1 MHRTVT
7 RLFTFLLALI
17 ATAPAVPAAAP
28 DQSANSGGV
37 KGQVTLTKR
46 MRGTALPTTAYP
58 GRAIGRFDVSAVP
71 EISNVVVYIKDPGYR
86 GTLPVR
92 RVEMKQENE
101 TFIPRTLP
109 VTKGST
115 VDFPNVDPFFHNV
128 FSLSGAANFNL
139 GRYPRGQTRSQT
151 FNKPGV
157 VKVYCQIHSHMS
169 ATILV
174 LDHPYFA
181 VPGRDGNYELPNLPP
196 GDYTVVGW
204 HERVGERTALV
215 RVQSGQTATVDLS
228 LPVEDPR

>member
-1 MHRTVT
+1 MHRTIR
-7 RLFTFLLALI
+7 RLFTLLLALI
-17 ATAPAVPAAAP
+17 AAAPAAPAAAP
-28 DQSANSGGV
+28 PQSAATGSV
-37 KGQVTLTKR
+37 KGHVTLTRR
-46 MRGTALPTTAYP
+46 MRGTALPTAAYP
-58 GRAIGRFDVSAVP
+58 SRAIGRHDAPAVP
-71 EISNVVVYIKDPGYR
+71 EISNVVVYLRDPNYR
-86 GTLPVR
+86 GPLPVR
-92 RVEMKQENE
+92 RAEMKQENE
-101 TFIPRTLP
+101 TFVPRTLV

-115 VDFPNVDPFFHNV
+115 VDFPNGDPFFHNV

-181 VPGRDGNYELPNLPP
+181 VPASDGNYELSNVPP

-204 HERVGERTALV
+204 HERVGERATTV
-215 RVQSGQTATVDLS
+215 RVQAGQAAAVDLS

>member
-1 MHRTVT
+1 MHRTIR
-7 RLFTFLLALI
+7 RLFTLLLALI
-17 ATAPAVPAAAP
+17 AAAPAVPTAAP
-28 DQSANSGGV
+28 QASTGGV
-37 KGQVTLTKR
+37 KGRITLTKR
-46 MRGTALPTTAYP
+46 MRGNALPTSAYP
-58 GRAIGRFDVSAVP
+58 GRAIGRHDAPPIP
-71 EISNVVVYIKDPGYR
+71 ELSNVVVYVKDSGYR
-86 GTLPVR
+86 GPLPAR

-101 TFIPRTLP
+101 TFIPRTLV
-109 VTKGST
+109 VTRGST
-115 VDFPNVDPFFHNV
+115 VDFPNGDPFFHNV

-181 VPGRDGNYELPNLPP
+181 VPASDGDYELPNLPP

-204 HERVGERTALV
+204 HERVGERAASV
-215 RVQSGQTATVDLS
+215 RVQAGQTASVNLS